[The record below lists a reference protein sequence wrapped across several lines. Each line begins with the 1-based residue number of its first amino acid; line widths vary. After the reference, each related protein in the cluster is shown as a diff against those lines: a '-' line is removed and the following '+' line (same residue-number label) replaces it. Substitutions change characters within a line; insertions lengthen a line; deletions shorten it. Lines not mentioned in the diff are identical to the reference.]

1 MRGKV
6 LKIATRFKIKKKIKM
21 FELYDVGYSGGI
33 KILTWSKVYNI
44 YIHLHTIYNTLNSIM
59 INSLKWKITE
69 LRN

>member
-6 LKIATRFKIKKKIKM
+6 LKIATRFKIKM

-59 INSLKWKITE
+59 INSLK
-69 LRN
+69 